1 MTPHERDATRSV
13 SNVLVRRGHQDDL
26 ARVVELLREC
36 VQQMW
41 ADGIDQWDDV
51 YPTAATLTAD
61 VAGGS
66 LYVASAQGAPIA
78 GAFAIDE
85 RQEPEYAEVPWS
97 VQAPRVA
104 VVHRL
109 MVHPRWQGRGLGPF
123 LMRFAE
129 LRARQL
135 GYRAL
140 RLDAFTRNT
149 RSLRLYQRLGYRD
162 AGPVT
167 FRKGLFRCFEK
178 DLAADAR

>member
-1 MTPHERDATRSV
+1 MAPHAKAAARGL
-13 SNVLVRRGHQDDL
+13 NNILVRHAHADDL
-26 ARVVELLREC
+26 LRVEELLREC
-36 VQQMW
+36 VQKMR

-61 VAGGS
+61 VAGGG
-66 LYVASAQGAPIA
+66 LYVASAEGLPVA

-85 RQEPEYAEVPWS
+85 RQEPEYAAVPWS

-109 MVHPRWQGRGLGPF
+109 MVHPRCQGRGLGPY

-135 GYRAL
+135 GYGAV
-140 RLDAFTRNT
+140 RLDAFTSNP
-149 RSLRLYQRLGYRD
+149 RSLRLYQRLGYLD

-167 FRKGLFRCFEK
+167 LRKGLFRCFEK
-178 DLAADAR
+178 DLAAAR